1 MTNSKP
7 QSDLRQLNVRSAI
20 DGEQRGILLDVSN
33 PKMEIFNQV
42 VILWGGEVNL
52 GRTTSGN

>member
-7 QSDLRQLNVRSAI
+7 QSDLRQLNIRSAI

-33 PKMEIFNQV
+33 SKMEIFNQV
-42 VILWGGEVNL
+42 VIL
-52 GRTTSGN
+52 